1 MNARKFAIL
10 ILAGST
16 MACASLSRFMS
27 SPNPVIT
34 ELPTFNTPQTE
45 ILIDTPVAG
54 SSLTPAVLIPDLYN
68 ESGVE
73 NWTEMIARDPQ
84 NADYYYRR
92 ADAIFVDTH
101 ALGSQD
107 AYVARLDFALQ
118 DVNMAISLQ
127 PDNGDYYYLRRSIYD
142 DLASVSE
149 YIADSQSL
157 SNLALADAYQVLK
170 IGTPF
175 DYYPDRTVINEL
187 IATGQCDQ
195 ALASVEELMNEEQ
208 PNDASMGGLLHI
220 RSRAYACLGRL
231 DDALQSVNDS
241 MFNNEN
247 MEYKNE
253 LKAQYLILLGR
264 YDEALPLL
272 DEAICHCQLAGW
284 HYYLRAEIYYNNR
297 KKDLVQE
304 ELSAGMPRTWSRGGM
319 LSYVEAQL
327 ALDEGRKDDA
337 IQLLQIAEATFTD
350 PIYNSL
356 RWKVQDLLK
365 ELNAEPLIVTP
376 SITFLTPIP

>member
-1 MNARKFAIL
+1 MNSRKFTLL
-10 ILAGST
+10 ILAGFT
-16 MACASLSRFMS
+16 MACASIAGLTATPQATVTRI
-27 SPNPVIT
+27 PTGTPPPTATLINTPT
-34 ELPTFNTPQTE
+34 EYPTF
-45 ILIDTPVAG
+45 TPVA
-54 SSLTPAVLIPDLYN
+54 AVPDLY
-68 ESGVE
+68 GLPGIE

-92 ADAIFVDTH
+92 ADSIYIDTH
-101 ALGSQD
+101 ALGSRD

-142 DLASVSE
+142 DLASVTD
-149 YIADSQSL
+149 YIVDSQSI

-170 IGTPF
+170 IGSPF
-175 DYYPDRTVINEL
+175 DYYPDRTVISEL
-187 IATGQCDQ
+187 IATDQCDK
-195 ALASVEELMNEEQ
+195 ALTNVEELMKKVQ
-208 PNDASMGGLLHI
+208 PDDVSMGGLLHI

-247 MEYKNE
+247 MDYKNK
-253 LKAQYLILLGR
+253 LKGQYLLLLGR

-272 DEAICHCQLAGW
+272 DEAICNCGW
-284 HYYLRAEIYYNNR
+284 YHFLRAEVYYNPG
-297 KKDLVQE
+297 KKDLVQD
-304 ELSAGMPRTWSRGGM
+304 ELFAGVPRTWARGGI
-319 LSYVEAQL
+319 LPYVEAQL
-327 ALDEGRKDDA
+327 ALDEGRNDDA

-356 RWKVQDLLK
+356 RWKIQDLLK
-365 ELNAEPLIVTP
+365 ELNAVPLIITP
-376 SITFLTPIP
+376 SETFLTPTP